1 MKLRQVPLVREH
13 PQLPVDHRHPGV
25 GANILHRLAEFL
37 FPAGGGVQLSD
48 EIGRLPHLGQ
58 SDAQLP
64 RNGGVGL
71 PAQLVQMPRAD
82 GPRHGGVPRQAVQL
96 QGQTFPQ
103 VPRPDACRVQALERL
118 YRLLQQRFRHP
129 RRREA
134 L

>member
-25 GANILHRLAEFL
+25 GADVLHRLAELL
-37 FPAGGGVQLSD
+37 FPAGGRVQRPND
-48 EIGRLPHLGQ
+48 VGRLPHLGQ

-129 RRREA
+129 CRRET